1 MKYAK
6 KLRKGDKVAIVSLSS
21 GMLGEAFCSHNIEI
35 GVKRL
40 REYGLEPSFMPNS
53 LKGIEYLKANPK
65 ARAKDLKDAFM
76 DDSIAGII
84 CAIGGDDTYRLL
96 PYLLE
101 DEEFIDA
108 VHKSPKLFTG
118 FSDTTINHLMFYKLG
133 LSTYYGPNFICDLA
147 EISDEMLP
155 YSKKAFESYIEGNE
169 YREITS
175 SEIWYQERT
184 DFSKEAVGTE
194 RISHREEHGF
204 ELLQGKECFEGRL
217 LGGCL
222 ESLSNLHMLNPYGSI
237 PILDDDGDSTG
248 WNIYMF
254 RADDKGIQNIINSSY
269 AVIMELPEC
278 ITDYDSFFEDL
289 GFPKEV
295 VRNGDVRIIKSNSR
309 YITISYGDKSKEI
322 EKSRLEKY
330 KVMVRTK
337 CVVLKIKALWNSS
350 ENNLYGIDK
359 KKAIKCI
366 PDIENYE
373 YVPVNNSMLAKAEIP
388 FLIFERNRG
397 KCFIEMY

>member
-1 MKYAK
+1 MSITFEIVKFK
-6 KLRKGDKVAIVSLSS
+6 K
-21 GMLGEAFCSHNIEI
+21 
-35 GVKRL
+35 
-40 REYGLEPSFMPNS
+40 PT
-53 LKGIEYLKANPK
+53 
-65 ARAKDLKDAFM
+65 KDA
-76 DDSIAGII
+76 
-84 CAIGGDDTYRLL
+84 
-96 PYLLE
+96 
-101 DEEFIDA
+101 
-108 VHKSPKLFTG
+108 
-118 FSDTTINHLMFYKLG
+118 
-133 LSTYYGPNFICDLA
+133 
-147 EISDEMLP
+147 
-155 YSKKAFESYIEGNE
+155 
-169 YREITS
+169 
-175 SEIWYQERT
+175 
-184 DFSKEAVGTE
+184 
-194 RISHREEHGF
+194 
-204 ELLQGKECFEGRL
+204 
-217 LGGCL
+217 
-222 ESLSNLHMLNPYGSI
+222 LSNLHMFNPYGSI

-269 AVIMELPEC
+269 AVKMELPEY
-278 ITDYDSFFEDL
+278 ITDYDGFFEDL
-289 GFPKEV
+289 GFPKEA

-330 KVMVRTK
+330 KAMVQTK

>member
-1 MKYAK
+1 MSITFEIVKFK
-6 KLRKGDKVAIVSLSS
+6 K
-21 GMLGEAFCSHNIEI
+21 
-35 GVKRL
+35 
-40 REYGLEPSFMPNS
+40 PT
-53 LKGIEYLKANPK
+53 
-65 ARAKDLKDAFM
+65 KDD
-76 DDSIAGII
+76 
-84 CAIGGDDTYRLL
+84 
-96 PYLLE
+96 
-101 DEEFIDA
+101 
-108 VHKSPKLFTG
+108 
-118 FSDTTINHLMFYKLG
+118 
-133 LSTYYGPNFICDLA
+133 
-147 EISDEMLP
+147 
-155 YSKKAFESYIEGNE
+155 
-169 YREITS
+169 
-175 SEIWYQERT
+175 
-184 DFSKEAVGTE
+184 
-194 RISHREEHGF
+194 
-204 ELLQGKECFEGRL
+204 
-217 LGGCL
+217 
-222 ESLSNLHMLNPYGSI
+222 LSNLHMFNPYGSI

-330 KVMVRTK
+330 KVMVQTK

>member
-1 MKYAK
+1 MSITFEIVKFK
-6 KLRKGDKVAIVSLSS
+6 K
-21 GMLGEAFCSHNIEI
+21 
-35 GVKRL
+35 
-40 REYGLEPSFMPNS
+40 PT
-53 LKGIEYLKANPK
+53 
-65 ARAKDLKDAFM
+65 KDD
-76 DDSIAGII
+76 
-84 CAIGGDDTYRLL
+84 
-96 PYLLE
+96 
-101 DEEFIDA
+101 
-108 VHKSPKLFTG
+108 
-118 FSDTTINHLMFYKLG
+118 
-133 LSTYYGPNFICDLA
+133 
-147 EISDEMLP
+147 
-155 YSKKAFESYIEGNE
+155 
-169 YREITS
+169 
-175 SEIWYQERT
+175 
-184 DFSKEAVGTE
+184 
-194 RISHREEHGF
+194 
-204 ELLQGKECFEGRL
+204 
-217 LGGCL
+217 
-222 ESLSNLHMLNPYGSI
+222 LSNLHMLNPYGSI

-359 KKAIKCI
+359 QKAIKCI

>member
-1 MKYAK
+1 MSITFEIVKFK
-6 KLRKGDKVAIVSLSS
+6 K
-21 GMLGEAFCSHNIEI
+21 
-35 GVKRL
+35 
-40 REYGLEPSFMPNS
+40 PT
-53 LKGIEYLKANPK
+53 
-65 ARAKDLKDAFM
+65 KDD
-76 DDSIAGII
+76 
-84 CAIGGDDTYRLL
+84 
-96 PYLLE
+96 
-101 DEEFIDA
+101 
-108 VHKSPKLFTG
+108 
-118 FSDTTINHLMFYKLG
+118 
-133 LSTYYGPNFICDLA
+133 
-147 EISDEMLP
+147 
-155 YSKKAFESYIEGNE
+155 
-169 YREITS
+169 
-175 SEIWYQERT
+175 
-184 DFSKEAVGTE
+184 
-194 RISHREEHGF
+194 
-204 ELLQGKECFEGRL
+204 
-217 LGGCL
+217 
-222 ESLSNLHMLNPYGSI
+222 LSNLHMLNPYGSI
-237 PILDDDGDSTG
+237 PILDDGDSTG

-269 AVIMELPEC
+269 AVKMELPEC

-330 KVMVRTK
+330 KVMVQTK

-397 KCFIEMY
+397 KCFIEMYR

>member
-1 MKYAK
+1 MSITFEIVKFK
-6 KLRKGDKVAIVSLSS
+6 K
-21 GMLGEAFCSHNIEI
+21 
-35 GVKRL
+35 
-40 REYGLEPSFMPNS
+40 PT
-53 LKGIEYLKANPK
+53 
-65 ARAKDLKDAFM
+65 KDD
-76 DDSIAGII
+76 
-84 CAIGGDDTYRLL
+84 
-96 PYLLE
+96 
-101 DEEFIDA
+101 
-108 VHKSPKLFTG
+108 
-118 FSDTTINHLMFYKLG
+118 
-133 LSTYYGPNFICDLA
+133 
-147 EISDEMLP
+147 
-155 YSKKAFESYIEGNE
+155 
-169 YREITS
+169 
-175 SEIWYQERT
+175 
-184 DFSKEAVGTE
+184 
-194 RISHREEHGF
+194 
-204 ELLQGKECFEGRL
+204 
-217 LGGCL
+217 
-222 ESLSNLHMLNPYGSI
+222 LSNLHMFNPYGSI
-237 PILDDDGDSTG
+237 PILDNDGDSTG

-254 RADDKGIQNIINSSY
+254 RADDKDIQNIINSCY
-269 AVIMELPEC
+269 AVKMELPEC

-330 KVMVRTK
+330 KAMVQTK

>member
-1 MKYAK
+1 MSITFEIVKFK
-6 KLRKGDKVAIVSLSS
+6 K
-21 GMLGEAFCSHNIEI
+21 
-35 GVKRL
+35 
-40 REYGLEPSFMPNS
+40 PT
-53 LKGIEYLKANPK
+53 
-65 ARAKDLKDAFM
+65 KDD
-76 DDSIAGII
+76 
-84 CAIGGDDTYRLL
+84 
-96 PYLLE
+96 
-101 DEEFIDA
+101 
-108 VHKSPKLFTG
+108 
-118 FSDTTINHLMFYKLG
+118 
-133 LSTYYGPNFICDLA
+133 
-147 EISDEMLP
+147 
-155 YSKKAFESYIEGNE
+155 
-169 YREITS
+169 
-175 SEIWYQERT
+175 
-184 DFSKEAVGTE
+184 
-194 RISHREEHGF
+194 
-204 ELLQGKECFEGRL
+204 
-217 LGGCL
+217 
-222 ESLSNLHMLNPYGSI
+222 LSNLHMLNPYGSI

-330 KVMVRTK
+330 KVMVQTK
-337 CVVLKIKALWNSS
+337 GVVLKIKALWNSS

>member
-1 MKYAK
+1 MSITFEIVKFK
-6 KLRKGDKVAIVSLSS
+6 K
-21 GMLGEAFCSHNIEI
+21 
-35 GVKRL
+35 
-40 REYGLEPSFMPNS
+40 PT
-53 LKGIEYLKANPK
+53 
-65 ARAKDLKDAFM
+65 KDD
-76 DDSIAGII
+76 
-84 CAIGGDDTYRLL
+84 
-96 PYLLE
+96 
-101 DEEFIDA
+101 
-108 VHKSPKLFTG
+108 
-118 FSDTTINHLMFYKLG
+118 
-133 LSTYYGPNFICDLA
+133 
-147 EISDEMLP
+147 
-155 YSKKAFESYIEGNE
+155 
-169 YREITS
+169 
-175 SEIWYQERT
+175 
-184 DFSKEAVGTE
+184 
-194 RISHREEHGF
+194 
-204 ELLQGKECFEGRL
+204 
-217 LGGCL
+217 
-222 ESLSNLHMLNPYGSI
+222 LSNLHMFNPYGSI

-254 RADDKGIQNIINSSY
+254 RADDRGIQNIINSCY
-269 AVIMELPEC
+269 AVKMELPEC

-330 KVMVRTK
+330 KVMVQTK

>member
-1 MKYAK
+1 MSITFEIVKFK
-6 KLRKGDKVAIVSLSS
+6 K
-21 GMLGEAFCSHNIEI
+21 
-35 GVKRL
+35 
-40 REYGLEPSFMPNS
+40 PT
-53 LKGIEYLKANPK
+53 
-65 ARAKDLKDAFM
+65 KDD
-76 DDSIAGII
+76 
-84 CAIGGDDTYRLL
+84 
-96 PYLLE
+96 
-101 DEEFIDA
+101 
-108 VHKSPKLFTG
+108 
-118 FSDTTINHLMFYKLG
+118 
-133 LSTYYGPNFICDLA
+133 
-147 EISDEMLP
+147 
-155 YSKKAFESYIEGNE
+155 
-169 YREITS
+169 
-175 SEIWYQERT
+175 
-184 DFSKEAVGTE
+184 
-194 RISHREEHGF
+194 
-204 ELLQGKECFEGRL
+204 
-217 LGGCL
+217 
-222 ESLSNLHMLNPYGSI
+222 LSNLHMFNPYGSI
-237 PILDDDGDSTG
+237 PIFDDDGDSTG

-254 RADDKGIQNIINSSY
+254 RADDKGIQNIINSCY
-269 AVIMELPEC
+269 AVKMELPEC

-330 KVMVRTK
+330 KVMVQTK

>member
-1 MKYAK
+1 MSITFEIVKFK
-6 KLRKGDKVAIVSLSS
+6 K
-21 GMLGEAFCSHNIEI
+21 
-35 GVKRL
+35 
-40 REYGLEPSFMPNS
+40 PT
-53 LKGIEYLKANPK
+53 
-65 ARAKDLKDAFM
+65 KDD
-76 DDSIAGII
+76 
-84 CAIGGDDTYRLL
+84 
-96 PYLLE
+96 
-101 DEEFIDA
+101 
-108 VHKSPKLFTG
+108 
-118 FSDTTINHLMFYKLG
+118 
-133 LSTYYGPNFICDLA
+133 
-147 EISDEMLP
+147 
-155 YSKKAFESYIEGNE
+155 
-169 YREITS
+169 
-175 SEIWYQERT
+175 
-184 DFSKEAVGTE
+184 
-194 RISHREEHGF
+194 
-204 ELLQGKECFEGRL
+204 
-217 LGGCL
+217 
-222 ESLSNLHMLNPYGSI
+222 LSNLHMFNPYGSI

-254 RADDKGIQNIINSSY
+254 RADDKGIQNIINSSC
-269 AVIMELPEC
+269 AVKMELPEC

-289 GFPKEV
+289 EFPKEV

-330 KVMVRTK
+330 KVMIQTK

>member
-1 MKYAK
+1 MSITFEIVKFK
-6 KLRKGDKVAIVSLSS
+6 K
-21 GMLGEAFCSHNIEI
+21 
-35 GVKRL
+35 
-40 REYGLEPSFMPNS
+40 PT
-53 LKGIEYLKANPK
+53 
-65 ARAKDLKDAFM
+65 KDD
-76 DDSIAGII
+76 
-84 CAIGGDDTYRLL
+84 
-96 PYLLE
+96 
-101 DEEFIDA
+101 
-108 VHKSPKLFTG
+108 
-118 FSDTTINHLMFYKLG
+118 
-133 LSTYYGPNFICDLA
+133 
-147 EISDEMLP
+147 
-155 YSKKAFESYIEGNE
+155 
-169 YREITS
+169 
-175 SEIWYQERT
+175 
-184 DFSKEAVGTE
+184 
-194 RISHREEHGF
+194 
-204 ELLQGKECFEGRL
+204 
-217 LGGCL
+217 
-222 ESLSNLHMLNPYGSI
+222 LSNLHMLNPYGSI
-237 PILDDDGDSTG
+237 PILDDGDSTG

-269 AVIMELPEC
+269 AVKMELPEC

-289 GFPKEV
+289 GFPKEAV
-295 VRNGDVRIIKSNSR
+295 SNGDVRIIKSNSR

-330 KVMVRTK
+330 KVMVQTK

>member
-1 MKYAK
+1 MSITFEIVKFK
-6 KLRKGDKVAIVSLSS
+6 K
-21 GMLGEAFCSHNIEI
+21 
-35 GVKRL
+35 
-40 REYGLEPSFMPNS
+40 PT
-53 LKGIEYLKANPK
+53 
-65 ARAKDLKDAFM
+65 KDD
-76 DDSIAGII
+76 
-84 CAIGGDDTYRLL
+84 
-96 PYLLE
+96 
-101 DEEFIDA
+101 
-108 VHKSPKLFTG
+108 
-118 FSDTTINHLMFYKLG
+118 
-133 LSTYYGPNFICDLA
+133 
-147 EISDEMLP
+147 
-155 YSKKAFESYIEGNE
+155 
-169 YREITS
+169 
-175 SEIWYQERT
+175 
-184 DFSKEAVGTE
+184 
-194 RISHREEHGF
+194 
-204 ELLQGKECFEGRL
+204 
-217 LGGCL
+217 
-222 ESLSNLHMLNPYGSI
+222 LSNLHMFNPYGSI

-254 RADDKGIQNIINSSY
+254 RADDKGIQNIVNSCY
-269 AVIMELPEC
+269 AVKMELPEC

-330 KVMVRTK
+330 KAMVQTK

-373 YVPVNNSMLAKAEIP
+373 YVQVNNSMLAKAEIP

>member
-1 MKYAK
+1 MSITFEIVKFK
-6 KLRKGDKVAIVSLSS
+6 K
-21 GMLGEAFCSHNIEI
+21 
-35 GVKRL
+35 
-40 REYGLEPSFMPNS
+40 PT
-53 LKGIEYLKANPK
+53 
-65 ARAKDLKDAFM
+65 KDD
-76 DDSIAGII
+76 
-84 CAIGGDDTYRLL
+84 
-96 PYLLE
+96 
-101 DEEFIDA
+101 
-108 VHKSPKLFTG
+108 
-118 FSDTTINHLMFYKLG
+118 
-133 LSTYYGPNFICDLA
+133 
-147 EISDEMLP
+147 
-155 YSKKAFESYIEGNE
+155 
-169 YREITS
+169 
-175 SEIWYQERT
+175 
-184 DFSKEAVGTE
+184 
-194 RISHREEHGF
+194 
-204 ELLQGKECFEGRL
+204 
-217 LGGCL
+217 
-222 ESLSNLHMLNPYGSI
+222 LSNLHMFNPYGSI
-237 PILDDDGDSTG
+237 PILDNDGDSTG

-254 RADDKGIQNIINSSY
+254 RADDKDIQNIINSCY
-269 AVIMELPEC
+269 VVKMELPEY
-278 ITDYDSFFEDL
+278 ITDYDGFFEDL

-330 KVMVRTK
+330 KAMVQTK

>member
-1 MKYAK
+1 MSITFEIVKFK
-6 KLRKGDKVAIVSLSS
+6 K
-21 GMLGEAFCSHNIEI
+21 
-35 GVKRL
+35 
-40 REYGLEPSFMPNS
+40 PT
-53 LKGIEYLKANPK
+53 
-65 ARAKDLKDAFM
+65 KDD
-76 DDSIAGII
+76 
-84 CAIGGDDTYRLL
+84 
-96 PYLLE
+96 
-101 DEEFIDA
+101 
-108 VHKSPKLFTG
+108 
-118 FSDTTINHLMFYKLG
+118 
-133 LSTYYGPNFICDLA
+133 
-147 EISDEMLP
+147 
-155 YSKKAFESYIEGNE
+155 
-169 YREITS
+169 
-175 SEIWYQERT
+175 
-184 DFSKEAVGTE
+184 
-194 RISHREEHGF
+194 
-204 ELLQGKECFEGRL
+204 
-217 LGGCL
+217 
-222 ESLSNLHMLNPYGSI
+222 LSNLHMLNPYGSI

-254 RADDKGIQNIINSSY
+254 RADDKDIQNIINSSY
-269 AVIMELPEC
+269 VVKMELTEC

-289 GFPKEV
+289 GFPKEA

-330 KVMVRTK
+330 KVMVQTK

>member
-1 MKYAK
+1 MSITFEIVKFK
-6 KLRKGDKVAIVSLSS
+6 K
-21 GMLGEAFCSHNIEI
+21 
-35 GVKRL
+35 
-40 REYGLEPSFMPNS
+40 PT
-53 LKGIEYLKANPK
+53 
-65 ARAKDLKDAFM
+65 KDD
-76 DDSIAGII
+76 
-84 CAIGGDDTYRLL
+84 
-96 PYLLE
+96 
-101 DEEFIDA
+101 
-108 VHKSPKLFTG
+108 
-118 FSDTTINHLMFYKLG
+118 
-133 LSTYYGPNFICDLA
+133 
-147 EISDEMLP
+147 
-155 YSKKAFESYIEGNE
+155 
-169 YREITS
+169 
-175 SEIWYQERT
+175 
-184 DFSKEAVGTE
+184 
-194 RISHREEHGF
+194 
-204 ELLQGKECFEGRL
+204 
-217 LGGCL
+217 
-222 ESLSNLHMLNPYGSI
+222 LSNLHMFNPYGSI

-359 KKAIKCI
+359 KRAIKCM

>member
-1 MKYAK
+1 MSITFEIVKFK
-6 KLRKGDKVAIVSLSS
+6 K
-21 GMLGEAFCSHNIEI
+21 
-35 GVKRL
+35 
-40 REYGLEPSFMPNS
+40 PT
-53 LKGIEYLKANPK
+53 
-65 ARAKDLKDAFM
+65 KDD
-76 DDSIAGII
+76 
-84 CAIGGDDTYRLL
+84 
-96 PYLLE
+96 
-101 DEEFIDA
+101 
-108 VHKSPKLFTG
+108 
-118 FSDTTINHLMFYKLG
+118 
-133 LSTYYGPNFICDLA
+133 
-147 EISDEMLP
+147 
-155 YSKKAFESYIEGNE
+155 
-169 YREITS
+169 
-175 SEIWYQERT
+175 
-184 DFSKEAVGTE
+184 
-194 RISHREEHGF
+194 
-204 ELLQGKECFEGRL
+204 
-217 LGGCL
+217 
-222 ESLSNLHMLNPYGSI
+222 LSNLHMFNPYGSI

-254 RADDKGIQNIINSSY
+254 RADDKGIQNIVNSCY
-269 AVIMELPEC
+269 AVKMELPEC

-330 KVMVRTK
+330 KVMVQTK

-373 YVPVNNSMLAKAEIP
+373 YVQVNNSMLAKAEIP